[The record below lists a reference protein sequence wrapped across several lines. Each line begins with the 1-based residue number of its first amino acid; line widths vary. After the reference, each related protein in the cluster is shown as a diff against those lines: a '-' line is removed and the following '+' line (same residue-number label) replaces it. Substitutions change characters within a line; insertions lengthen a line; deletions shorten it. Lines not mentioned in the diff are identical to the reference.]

1 MRLSLSARLA
11 LTFSLIAI
19 LSLSIVG
26 VTLFSAL
33 SRQVYQQDDLG
44 IVLATR
50 HLRRLAAEL
59 DTAEDVRVHQERL
72 VALVLGDPALA
83 MRIEAGASTV
93 VGAPASAASG
103 AALIDY
109 DPPNIRMIALPATSA
124 TERVVTE
131 QIQRW
136 TATGAIPVRGIASM
150 ATLHD
155 GTSVKISVARSMGD
169 RAQLL
174 DYYRHIILVTAGS
187 AGLIAVSL
195 CYFLVRRALA
205 PLRVI
210 VSSARAIT
218 TEHLDS
224 HIDVSGAPPEL
235 HDLAQSLNAMLQRLK
250 QGFDRLWQFT
260 ADLAHDLRTPI
271 GNMRGASEVALT
283 RSRSTADYQALLVSN
298 IEECDRVS
306 RMIENV
312 LFLARAESPQF
323 ALRRAV
329 FDAGQELMR
338 IAEYFEGISAEA
350 GVDVRVAGQAR
361 LYADSELFRRA
372 VSNLL
377 ANALCYTPRGQAV
390 SVTAV
395 ESDDHGVSISVAN
408 PGEGIEPQDL
418 AKVFDRFYR
427 GDKAR
432 SNSGGSTGLGL
443 AIVKT
448 IVEIHGGTALASSEP
463 GGVTK
468 FELRFPPH
476 RAGDSD

>member
-1 MRLSLSARLA
+1 M
-11 LTFSLIAI
+11 
-19 LSLSIVG
+19 
-26 VTLFSAL
+26 
-33 SRQVYQQDDLG
+33 D
-44 IVLATR
+44 
-50 HLRRLAAEL
+50 
-59 DTAEDVRVHQERL
+59 
-72 VALVLGDPALA
+72 
-83 MRIEAGASTV
+83 
-93 VGAPASAASG
+93 
-103 AALIDY
+103 
-109 DPPNIRMIALPATSA
+109 
-124 TERVVTE
+124 
-131 QIQRW
+131 
-136 TATGAIPVRGIASM
+136 
-150 ATLHD
+150 TLHD
-155 GTSVKISVARSMGD
+155 GSTVKISVARSMGD
-169 RAQLL
+169 RAELL
-174 DYYRHIILVTAGS
+174 DYYRRIIWVTAGS
-187 AGLIAVSL
+187 AGLIAVAL

-210 VSSARAIT
+210 VNSARAIT

-224 HIDVSGAPPEL
+224 HIDVSDAPPEL
-235 HDLAQSLNAMLQRLK
+235 YDLAQSLNAMLQRLK

-323 ALRRAV
+323 ALHRTV

-350 GVDVRVAGQAR
+350 GVEVRVAGQAR
-361 LYADSELFRRA
+361 LYADGELLRRA

-377 ANALCYTPRGQAV
+377 ANALRYTPRGQAV
-390 SVTAV
+390 SMTA
-395 ESDDHGVSISVAN
+395 EEFNQGVLIRVAN
-408 PGEGIEPQDL
+408 PGVGIAPQDL
-418 AKVFDRFYR
+418 EKVFDRFYR

-468 FELRFPPH
+468 FELRFPPR
-476 RAGDSD
+476 RAGDSN